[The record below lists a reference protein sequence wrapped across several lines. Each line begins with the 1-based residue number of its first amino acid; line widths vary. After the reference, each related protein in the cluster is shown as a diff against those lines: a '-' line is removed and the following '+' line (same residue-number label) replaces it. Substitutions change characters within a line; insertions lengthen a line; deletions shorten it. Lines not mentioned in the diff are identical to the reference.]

1 MNNLEIITKVIEYI
15 QEYTKKHNMT
25 YDKIIEICSEK
36 GNKISKGTIK
46 NTFDKPT
53 SVSFSTLLKI
63 CDGLEINLLEI
74 FNHVYRTQIEE
85 ITQGKFIYDIND
97 DAYLGYKNT
106 FHIYFI
112 PTSSNNHVLQHH
124 GTLYLGD
131 MYNIGE
137 CHAHFQLDTGEK
149 NDDGSSFIK
158 EYMGKLVISKMGCAY
173 INLIS
178 EKYGDMWFLI
188 INHSYLNKKPLIC
201 TLANAVTASSGR
213 VRFPTLHRVI
223 LSREK
228 LDDNILPYIRGF
240 LHLSSEN
247 IYISS
252 EQFDKFLAE
261 VSLSKKTREKLL
273 SMRKN
278 SEIFFTFSK
287 KIIESSID
295 SSEYAY
301 IISQLINYSAAPEN
315 NQITYE
321 EDNMIFKI
329 ITEYISERNKNV

>member
-1 MNNLEIITKVIEYI
+1 MNNLEIVTKVIEYI
-15 QEYTKKHNMT
+15 HEYTKKQNMS
-25 YDKIIEICSEK
+25 YDKIVEICSKK
-36 GNKISKGTIK
+36 GCKVSKGTIK
-46 NTFDKPT
+46 NTFATPT
-53 SVSFSTLLKI
+53 SVSFSSLLKI

-74 FNHVYRTQIEE
+74 FNHVYRTQIGE

-112 PTSSNNHVLQHH
+112 PTSSNNRLLQHH
-124 GTLYLGD
+124 GILHLDD
-131 MYNIGE
+131 MHNIGE
-137 CHAHFQLDTGEK
+137 CHAHLLLDTGEK
-149 NDDGSSFIK
+149 NEDGSSFIK

-188 INHSYLNKKPLIC
+188 INHDYLNKKPLIC

-213 VRFPTLHRVI
+213 VRFPTLHRAI

-228 LDDNILPYIRGF
+228 LDDKILPYIRGF

-261 VSLSKKTREKLL
+261 ASLPEKTKEKIL
-273 SMRKN
+273 SMQKD
-278 SEIFFTFSK
+278 SETFFAFSK

-295 SSEYAY
+295 EYVY
-301 IISQLINYSAAPEN
+301 IIPQLINYSSAPEN

-321 EDNMIFKI
+321 EEEMVFKI
-329 ITEYISERNKNV
+329 INEYIGKKNKNV

>member
-1 MNNLEIITKVIEYI
+1 METKYPKE
-15 QEYTKKHNMT
+15 QLKTPFLPPTK
-25 YDKIIEICSEK
+25 
-36 GNKISKGTIK
+36 
-46 NTFDKPT
+46 
-53 SVSFSTLLKI
+53 VSFSSLLKI
-63 CDGLEINLLEI
+63 CNGLEINLLEI

-85 ITQGKFIYDIND
+85 ITQGKFIYDISD

-112 PTSSNNHVLQHH
+112 PTSNNNCTLQHH
-124 GTLYLGD
+124 GTLHLDD

-137 CHAHFQLDTGEK
+137 CNAHLLLDTGEK
-149 NDDGSSFIK
+149 NEDGSSFIK

-173 INLIS
+173 MNLIS

-188 INHSYLNKKPLIC
+188 INHDYLNKKPLIC

-213 VRFPTLHRVI
+213 VRFPTLHRAI
-223 LSREK
+223 LSREE
-228 LDDNILPYIRGF
+228 LDDSILPYIRGF

-252 EQFDKFLAE
+252 EQFDKFLAD
-261 VSLSKKTREKLL
+261 VSLSDRAKEKIL
-273 SMRKN
+273 SMRKD
-278 SEIFFTFSK
+278 SEVFFAFSK

-295 SSEYAY
+295 SSESAY
-301 IISQLINYSAAPEN
+301 IIPQLISYSTAPEN

-321 EDNMIFKI
+321 EESMVFQI
-329 ITEYISERNKNV
+329 INEYIIKKNNNI